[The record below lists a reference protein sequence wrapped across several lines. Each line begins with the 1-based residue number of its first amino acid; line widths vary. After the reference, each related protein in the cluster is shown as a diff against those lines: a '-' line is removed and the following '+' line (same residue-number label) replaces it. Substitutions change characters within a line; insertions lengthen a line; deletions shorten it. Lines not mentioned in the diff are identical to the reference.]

1 MTSVPGW
8 YARVSEPTA
17 LGASTWRTPSERS
30 AHRFAAY
37 GTSEGRNWWSVPC
50 RGRNATRTPSRLAR
64 LMFALGGP
72 YGVSTSTSSASS
84 RKR

>member
-1 MTSVPGW
+1 LNAITRR
-8 YARVSEPTA
+8 A
-17 LGASTWRTPSERS
+17 PSERS

-50 RGRNATRTPSRLAR
+50 RGRNATRTPSSVAR
-64 LMFALGGP
+64 LISALGEP
-72 YGVSTSTSSASS
+72 YGVSTATSSESS